1 MGVFNRRIAFSLI
14 GAVLLLGACAE
25 VQLAIHGVKRAQDA
39 VDPKAGSQT
48 QTAALT
54 RRRHSQDRAR
64 FTRWASR
71 TKSRGVWYYPREEPD
86 YDATGIASWYGADF
100 HGKATANGEIY
111 DMNSLTAAHK
121 TLPMPSS
128 VRITNLENGRSM
140 VLRVNDRGPFVHGRI
155 IDVSRRAAQLLGFHK
170 SGTAKV
176 RVAVLQAGGKRFI
189 AAKPTTTEEDK
200 TLVAAVPR
208 DGVSSA
214 SLPPPSGVE
223 AAPAPVATSS
233 TPQVAQKTARATS
246 MYVQAGAFSIRENAN
261 RLRDDLAHL
270 GPTIVS
276 KVTIKGQTF
285 HRVRL
290 GPWTPWRAPIPRLP
304 GCWRAVTRARAS
316 SLTVTVER
324 CRVTGCEGSHRAGWS
339 TKPPILSPPF
349 RCNSIRSNRL
359 LRAV

>member
-48 QTAALT
+48 QTAAVDPT
-54 RRRHSQDRAR
+54 ASQPR
-64 FTRWASR
+64 SR
-71 TKSRGVWYYPREEPD
+71 PVYKVGKPYQIKGVWYYPREEPD

-189 AAKPTTTEEDK
+189 AAKPTTTEEEK

-290 GPWTPWRAPIPRLP
+290 GPLDTVAGADSTL
-304 GCWRAVTRARAS
+304 ARVLESGYSGARII
-316 SLTVTVER
+316 VD
-324 CRVTGCEGSHRAGWS
+324 
-339 TKPPILSPPF
+339 
-349 RCNSIRSNRL
+349 CNC
-359 LRAV
+359 